1 MPGNIANTSFLAVPD
16 NAAHKAASL
25 VLANLLQD
33 PQTQLAL
40 YTAEGIYPGIAV
52 TKTDS
57 ATQAQ
62 FAAVPVSPSVLP
74 LAELTRNAVPELSST

>member
-1 MPGNIANTSFLAVPD
+1 
-16 NAAHKAASL
+16 
-25 VLANLLQD
+25 
-33 PQTQLAL
+33 
-40 YTAEGIYPGIAV
+40 V

-74 LAELTRNAVPELSST
+74 LAELTRNAVPELSSTYVSRIEADWKTNVLQK